1 MKYNPGEY
9 TLRVVYAFLPF
20 SISVILLI
28 IVSLAESREKKADQ
42 FIDSYLYG
50 SFSVIVTLISAK
62 IFSFISLSLS
72 LYIYIYTHI
81 YIIYFLVNF
90 FTQAVDSSM
99 Y

>member
-50 SFSVIVTLISAK
+50 SFSLSSTTCFRDCNLLIKRVAM
-62 IFSFISLSLS
+62 F
-72 LYIYIYTHI
+72 
-81 YIIYFLVNF
+81 
-90 FTQAVDSSM
+90 
-99 Y
+99 